1 MYGSITTC
9 QATYGVS
16 LHSSSRLIFNY
27 ERLLQQEIVILF
39 TKDLAKH
46 DKT

>member
-16 LHSSSRLIFNY
+16 LHSSPRLIFNY
-27 ERLLQQEIVILF
+27 EKLLQPEIVILF
-39 TKDLAKH
+39 TKDMAKY